1 MQALPPP
8 PDPHEALWWWQAARG
23 AAYAAFAAIA
33 GFLGY
38 LLRTLDAGNHV
49 SWGRAVLEALSAGMV
64 GLLVMWICQ
73 SLHLT
78 QEWTAVSVG
87 VSGWLGAN
95 ASIQVLQRLVWSKLG
110 LNRSHDNDDPK

>member
-1 MQALPPP
+1 M
-8 PDPHEALWWWQAARG
+8 RG
-23 AAYAAFAAIA
+23 AAYAAFATVA

-38 LLRTLDAGNHV
+38 LLRTMDAGAHV
-49 SWGRAVLEALSAGMV
+49 SWGRAVLEAVSAGVV

-73 SLHLT
+73 AMHLT
-78 QEWTAVSVG
+78 QQWTAVSVG

-110 LNRSHDNDDPK
+110 LNRSQDNDDHP